1 MSERTEEYQESIL
14 NELVSIRRL
23 LQLITRDQLKR
34 MLGEVIS
41 TELREKMWKL
51 MDGTNSTIIIAEK
64 LNSSPRAVQMFVKEL
79 EKHELVESKDR
90 GYPTR
95 TIPII

>member
-23 LQLITRDQLKR
+23 LQLITRDQLKK
-34 MLGEVIS
+34 MLGDVIS
-41 TELREKMWKL
+41 TDLRRKMWDL
-51 MDGTNSTIIIAEK
+51 MDGTNSTTSIAEK

-79 EKHELVESKDR
+79 EKRDLVESKDR